1 MGKAAGSNSSA
12 AGDSIGSVAMTA
24 DTGAVSSSGTA
35 ATPLQGAGAN
45 ISMKEIFADVSGVNA
60 GTTTVSSI
68 GTFVSDSQRMIAD
81 ARYKEIIGFIPK
93 ESLAFKILTDTKGN
107 LSDKQKW
114 VVSYELAKSSVYKD
128 SLAQRNAEVK
138 AFEKRQQAAKQA
150 RNARRQ
156 ERANAYAAEQ
166 GMRPLQRGE
175 RVANGSQVFDKYGT
189 SFEVVKRSG
198 DIFYIRDANGR
209 VSSSHKSKIYVK

>member
-1 MGKAAGSNSSA
+1 MASKVSGDTMGGVQGTS
-12 AGDSIGSVAMTA
+12 
-24 DTGAVSSSGTA
+24 GATSSSG
-35 ATPLQGAGAN
+35 GGAN

-81 ARYKEIIGFIPK
+81 ARYKEIIGYIPK

-107 LSDKQKW
+107 LSEKQRW
-114 VVSYELAKSSVYKD
+114 VVAYELNKSDAYKD

-138 AFEKRQQAAKQA
+138 AFEERQQAAKHA

-156 ERANAYAAEQ
+156 ERANAYAASQ
-166 GMRPLQRGE
+166 GLRNLQRGE
-175 RVANGSQVFDKYGT
+175 RVATGAEVYDKYGT
-189 SFEVVKRSG
+189 AYNVVKRSG

-209 VSSSHKSKIYVK
+209 VTSSHKSKIYVK

>member
-1 MGKAAGSNSSA
+1 MGKATGSNSIA
-12 AGDSIGSVAMTA
+12 ADDSIKSFDTGSVSGGGQVSTA
-24 DTGAVSSSGTA
+24 S
-35 ATPLQGAGAN
+35 QGPGAN
-45 ISMKEIFADVSGVNA
+45 ISMKEIFADVSGVNP
-60 GTTTVSSI
+60 GTTSVSSI

-81 ARYKEIIGFIPK
+81 ARFKEIIGFIPK
-93 ESLAFKILTDTKGN
+93 DSLAFKILTSTKGN

-114 VVSYELAKSSVYKD
+114 VVSYELAKSSAYKD

-138 AFEKRQQAAKQA
+138 AFDERQQAAKHA

-156 ERANAYAAEQ
+156 ERANSFAASQ

-175 RVANGSQVFDKYGT
+175 RIASGAQVFDKYGT

-209 VSSSHKSKIYVK
+209 VSSSHKSKIYIK